1 MFVATALLG
10 IFGNSHVDAEDKRII
25 QTWELTTPEAVNT
38 YLCSKP
44 NLLSTLK
51 SDVGTL
57 SSKDWEKMNNFP
69 QNSRKLQYIYNKF
82 DSWGTLQALVNEGKM
97 IVEIKKT
104 ATWFVIGGCIIQEG
118 NPEKP
123 FWNAFIIATIDEKN
137 K

>member
-1 MFVATALLG
+1 MNTPHSHSDTDSLGKKTLNRRMFVATALLG

-104 ATWFVIGGCIIQEG
+104 AT
-118 NPEKP
+118 
-123 FWNAFIIATIDEKN
+123 
-137 K
+137 